1 MYKEPVV
8 GPQGVSVKSF
18 VRSLQGLATVC
29 VVVSAVALLGACSS
43 TPTAV
48 KAAIAPSYND
58 LMASAE
64 EAHRKGGVVEAMGLY
79 EKAAKADPAKKQPWA
94 RIAQA
99 QFDARN
105 YGSAITAAQEV
116 LQRDTGDVMAKSIMA
131 VSGLRVSA
139 NALDQ
144 LRLAN
149 AVGGSTREE
158 AQVLARI
165 MREALGEAILP
176 PASSV
181 VVTPTPDKPAPR
193 VTTTTAP
200 RRPAASP
207 AATPA
212 TAIPATAPAAATPAA
227 APEPKPRN
235 PFDALKG

>member
-1 MYKEPVV
+1 MKF
-8 GPQGVSVKSF
+8 F
-18 VRSLQGLATVC
+18 VQHLKRPLAACVLASGL
-29 VVVSAVALLGACSS
+29 LFLGACSS
-43 TPTAV
+43 AP
-48 KAAIAPSYND
+48 KPIAAIMPANYAE

-64 EAHRKGGVVEAMGLY
+64 DAHRKGGVVEAMGFY

-116 LQRDTGDVMAKSIMA
+116 LQRDITDVTAKSIMA

-139 NALDQ
+139 NALEQ

-149 AVGGSTREE
+149 ALGGSTRDE
-158 AQVLARI
+158 AQALARI
-165 MREALGEAILP
+165 MRDALGESILP
-176 PASSV
+176 PPV
-181 VVTPTPDKPAPR
+181 
-193 VTTTTAP
+193 
-200 RRPAASP
+200 P

-212 TAIPATAPAAATPAA
+212 VNEKPVVRPPVRRAIPEAAP
-227 APEPKPRN
+227 APEPKRN